1 LWFRIVEGSGP
12 AGIADVRLCGHGS
25 FFKALFAAGA
35 CHVRSEAMKGID
47 EYSRSYLVQWDKR
60 ATVRSRPRYR
70 MTDAGQ
76 DVFPIALQPLASHE
90 AVVAMGKDRVR
101 ELLVRTAFQWQSDVA
116 SLEVDVVAEL
126 CGRLANRTMQFSL
139 PQSARHV
146 ALTIGTDEM
155 YHAYAA
161 REFIAHVSHMTG
173 IDPGPTTDGET
184 SLVKALGH
192 VQRTAPPGVLREA
205 EVMVL
210 CFAEH
215 LVTEEL
221 FGLSKDMES
230 PSAFQIV
237 AREHLMDEGRHQLF
251 FQRLLS
257 HMWREIDVE
266 TRVAL
271 GRLLPGFLDIFLADN
286 DHFMEKVASA
296 LDFLGF
302 DRQTSRRIADEAFDA
317 QYGTVVPRKSD
328 RKHAQHC
335 LDLVRTA
342 GMLTDGETRAALIE
356 SGWVAP
362 DAVS

>member
-1 LWFRIVEGSGP
+1 
-12 AGIADVRLCGHGS
+12 
-25 FFKALFAAGA
+25 
-35 CHVRSEAMKGID
+35 MKGID

-70 MTDAGQ
+70 LTDAGQ
-76 DVFPIALQPLASHE
+76 DVFPIALQPLANHK
-90 AVVAMGKDRVR
+90 AVVAMGKNVVR
-101 ELLVRTAFQWQSDVA
+101 ELLIRTAYRWQSEVA

-126 CGRLANRTMQFSL
+126 CGRLANRTTRFSL

-146 ALTIGTDEM
+146 ALTIGTDEI

-173 IDPGPTTDGET
+173 IDPGPTTDGDT

-192 VQRTAPPGVLREA
+192 VQRAAPPGVLREA
-205 EVMVL
+205 EIMVL

-221 FGLSKDMES
+221 FGLSKDMGA
-230 PSAFQIV
+230 PSAFQMV

-257 HMWREIDVE
+257 HMWREIDAE
-266 TRVAL
+266 ARAAL
-271 GRLLPGFLDIFLADN
+271 GSLLPDFLDIFLADN
-286 DHFMEKVASA
+286 DQFMEKAASS

-302 DRQTSRRIADEAFDA
+302 DRQTSRRIAEEAFDA
-317 QYGTVVPRKSD
+317 QYGPVVPRKSE

-335 LDLVRTA
+335 LDLVRTS
-342 GMLTDGETRAALIE
+342 GMLTDAATREALIE
-356 SGWVAP
+356 RGWVAA
-362 DAVS
+362 DGAS